1 MVNGLINTLVAFL
14 MGGATLSF
22 SFTATDAGGAAVS
35 MDGEIVT
42 YGENYRMETE
52 HALVVSDGTVI
63 GIYQKGADEII
74 LQPVGIGADIMANP
88 FAVLKDGNSANY
100 EVTAQGKDAKGLPE
114 KVILKARNGAVY
126 TIVIGEYSA
135 SENSNAALFTID
147 PENYPTAIVTDLR

>member
-1 MVNGLINTLVAFL
+1 MVNGIINTLVAFL

-22 SFTATDAGGAAVS
+22 SFTATDAGGEVVS
-35 MDGEIVT
+35 MDGNIIIS
-42 YGENYRMETE
+42 GESYRMETDQ
-52 HALVVSDGTVI
+52 ALVVSDGAVI

-74 LQPVGIGADIMANP
+74 LQPVETGADIMANP
-88 FAVLKDGNSANY
+88 FALLKDGNSLNY
-100 EVTAQGKDAKGLPE
+100 EITAQGKDAKGLPE